1 MTDSQQTG
9 SITQS
14 LPRHLRLLDDSNPEN
29 PTSQSQRLLKTL
41 DALDARIVA
50 WLQGHGMTL
59 LRYSL
64 GLIFFWFGLLKVVG
78 MSSSAALVSQTV
90 FWWDAAWFLPALGL
104 AECVIGLCFFYKP
117 LVRVALVLMAGQ
129 MVGTFFPFIILPEM
143 TMSQTILV
151 PTMEGQYILKN
162 FVLIAAAMVV
172 GAHAR
177 D

>member
-1 MTDSQQTG
+1 MPKSQRVD

-14 LPRHLRLLDDSNPEN
+14 LPRHLRLLDDSTPDA
-29 PTSQSQRLLKTL
+29 PPSRSARLLKTL
-41 DALDARIVA
+41 DQLDARIVE
-50 WLQGHGMTL
+50 WLKGHGMTL

-78 MSSSAALVSQTV
+78 MSSAAALVSQTV

-104 AECVIGLCFFYKP
+104 AECLIGLCFCYKP
-117 LVRVALVLMAGQ
+117 LVRLALLMMACQ
-129 MVGTFFPFIILPEM
+129 MVGTFFPFVILPEM
-143 TMSQTILV
+143 TMIDTILV

-162 FVLIAAAMVV
+162 VVLIAAAMVV
-172 GAHAR
+172 GAHTR